1 MTQAGPGPRTVNSE
15 ELKTMLGMPK
25 EAAED
30 RAFGWP
36 TGTVRAV
43 LCGILLGGFVAGVL
57 VGLIFAGIDGATTAG
72 SILGPPAGSGTSFYF
87 MNRMP
92 KT

>member
-1 MTQAGPGPRTVNSE
+1 MTQAGTQPRIVNSE
-15 ELKTMLGMPK
+15 ELKAMFGMAK
-25 EAAED
+25 EAKDD

-43 LCGILLGGFVAGVL
+43 LCGILLGGFVLGVIA
-57 VGLIFAGIDGATTAG
+57 GLIFAGIDGATTAG

-87 MNRMP
+87 MNRLP